1 MSSNTSPNGGK
12 RLTIG
17 VVDDDPAVLQT
28 VADLLAGEGF
38 EPVRC
43 PDAASLMAVLA
54 SVRLDLIVLDLRL
67 PDRDGISI
75 AAQVRGTMDV
85 PIIMLTGRGDDI
97 DRIMGLEVGADDYI
111 VKPFNNREF
120 IARVK
125 AVLRRTA
132 REPIR
137 ETAHVPPPCKRGY
150 RFAGFTLDEDGRRLF
165 DPAGKPVSLTV
176 AEFDLLLALV
186 RAHGRVLSRNQILD
200 LTHHDRDDVFDRTI
214 DVLILRL
221 RRKIESNPQQ
231 PWLIRTERG
240 LGYVFDCDIEA
251 IGT

>member
-1 MSSNTSPNGGK
+1 MSSNTSPNGGR

-17 VVDDDPAVLQT
+17 VVEDDPAVLQM
-28 VADLLAGEGF
+28 VADLLAGEGY
-38 EPVRC
+38 ETIRC
-43 PDAASLMAVLA
+43 PDAAALMAVLA
-54 SVRLDLIVLDLRL
+54 AGRLDLIVLDLRL

-97 DRIMGLEVGADDYI
+97 DRVMGLEVGADDYI

-132 REPIR
+132 RESIP
-137 ETAHVPPPCKRGY
+137 VPAPCRRGY

-165 DPAGKPVSLTV
+165 DPSGKPVSLTV
-176 AEFDLLLALV
+176 AEFDLLMALV

-221 RRKIESNPQQ
+221 RRKIERNPQQ

-251 IGT
+251 FGH

>member
-1 MSSNTSPNGGK
+1 MSSNTSPNGGR

-17 VVDDDPAVLQT
+17 IVDDDPAVLQM
-28 VADLLAGEGF
+28 VADLLAGEGY
-38 EPVRC
+38 ETVRC
-43 PDAASLMAVLA
+43 PDAATLMTVLGA
-54 SVRLDLIVLDLRL
+54 GRLDLIVLDLRL

-85 PIIMLTGRGDDI
+85 PIIMLTGRGDEI

-132 REPIR
+132 RESLP
-137 ETAHVPPPCKRGY
+137 VPAPCKRGY

-176 AEFDLLLALV
+176 AEFDLLVALV

-221 RRKIESNPQQ
+221 RRKIERNPQQ

-251 IGT
+251 FGH

>member
-1 MSSNTSPNGGK
+1 M
-12 RLTIG
+12 RILVIEDAEDLADA
-17 VVDDDPAVLQT
+17 VVDSLRSLGHAVDWA
-28 VADLLAGEGF
+28 ADGHQAEELLRTETYQLIILDVMLPGPDGQALLGQLRRRGNRT
-38 EPVRC
+38 PVLVTTARSQI
-43 PDAASLMAVLA
+43 DTKIHM
-54 SVRLDLIVLDLRL
+54 LDL
-67 PDRDGISI
+67 
-75 AAQVRGTMDV
+75 
-85 PIIMLTGRGDDI
+85 
-97 DRIMGLEVGADDYI
+97 GADDYI

-120 IARVK
+120 VARVK

-132 REPIR
+132 RESVPIP
-137 ETAHVPPPCKRGY
+137 APCKRGY

-176 AEFDLLLALV
+176 AEFDLLVALV

-221 RRKIESNPQQ
+221 RRKIERNPQQ

-240 LGYVFDCDIEA
+240 LGYVFDCDIEVF
-251 IGT
+251 GH

>member
-1 MSSNTSPNGGK
+1 MSSNASPNGGK

-17 VVDDDPAVLQT
+17 VVDDDPAVLRM
-28 VADLLAGEGF
+28 VADLLAGEGYGTAL
-38 EPVRC
+38 C

-54 SVRLDLIVLDLRL
+54 SGRLDLIVLDLRL

-75 AAQVRGTMDV
+75 AAQLRGTMDV

-132 REPIR
+132 RES
-137 ETAHVPPPCKRGY
+137 VPVPAPCKRGY

-165 DPAGKPVSLTV
+165 DPAGKPVALTV
-176 AEFDLLLALV
+176 AEFDLLVALV

-221 RRKIESNPQQ
+221 RRKIERNPQQ

-251 IGT
+251 FGH